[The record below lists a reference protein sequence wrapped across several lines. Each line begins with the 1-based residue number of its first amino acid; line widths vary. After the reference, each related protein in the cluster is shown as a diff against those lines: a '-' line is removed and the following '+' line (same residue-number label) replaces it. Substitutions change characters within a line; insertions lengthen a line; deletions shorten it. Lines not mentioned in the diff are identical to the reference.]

1 MSKRKPGMSG
11 VPQGYVLGPVLFN
24 VFFSDTARCWHIGS
38 RRQRAVLLPPG
49 GQQSVLQRRRRACV
63 VAHPH
68 SALPAVVNGTA
79 IPRVLRGGAAAPAAA
94 SRYGAAAAAPRARCR
109 QALGAQNCIPALAAS
124 GGPRAAACV
133 PGARALQEQHGGAPG
148 AGRGAP
154 GARRRRAPARRPPGG
169 GRQGKL
175 QPPAALGSRSAGGE
189 PWPGAEGTEERKQEA
204 APRARVPAPGASPA
218 RQTRR
223 ACRCPRRSIAP
234 AAGPQPQVPPA
245 LPWRRPAGP
254 PLPLGKVLRQERLR
268 AGPSGD
274 GHGHLC
280 FCPSAG
286 GRAEAA
292 AGCAAWGWRGLS
304 LLGLAPRGAGA
315 GGDRGARPGCGQELG
330 RPGKG
335 GEGIRGQAGSGCLLL
350 RAQRAWPCGGGGGD
364 QPRSPQQPGASVH
377 SGVRVS
383 PTAWGGPRCA
393 RERRAVSGRPRLA
406 RKSCDTVKGWGKKT

>member
-24 VFFSDTARCWHIGS
+24 VFFSDTGSGIECTFSKFADDTKLRGAVDSLEGRDATQQDLHRLMPPNQVYCDALYFIGS
-38 RRQRAVLLPPG
+38 DILSKNMRIHVLEMG
-49 GQQSVLQRRRRACV
+49 FTVNEYMI
-63 VAHPH
+63 H
-68 SALPAVVNGTA
+68 SLGWQV
-79 IPRVLRGGAAAPAAA
+79 
-94 SRYGAAAAAPRARCR
+94 
-109 QALGAQNCIPALAAS
+109 QALCKAPDPLAAS
-124 GGPRAAACV
+124 
-133 PGARALQEQHGGAPG
+133 H
-148 AGRGAP
+148 GRGLR
-154 GARRRRAPARRPPGG
+154 GRR
-169 GRQGKL
+169 
-175 QPPAALGSRSAGGE
+175 
-189 PWPGAEGTEERKQEA
+189 RKQEA

-254 PLPLGKVLRQERLR
+254 PLPLAKVLRQERLW

-350 RAQRAWPCGGGGGD
+350 RAQRAWPCGGGGGPAP
-364 QPRSPQQPGASVH
+364 QPAAAGCQRAQRGPCVTH
-377 SGVRVS
+377 SL
-383 PTAWGGPRCA
+383 
-393 RERRAVSGRPRLA
+393 GRPPVREGA
-406 RKSCDTVKGWGKKT
+406 TRRVREAASCEEEL